1 MENCVETKEG
11 ISEEIEKAAEEALA
25 ALLPS
30 KSKDRYEVEYDI
42 FKYGSRRS
50 KRY

>member
-11 ISEEIEKAAEEALA
+11 ISEEIENAAEEVLA

-30 KSKDRYEVEYDI
+30 KSKDRYSL
-42 FKYGSRRS
+42 FG
-50 KRY
+50 